1 VGSPSGAVVTSLRH
15 VLLLVQSAV
24 CGLVA
29 LGTSVFALAGHS
41 PQLGLLAAVAGM
53 LALVPVVVAAGLC
66 AGCGW
71 ARGLGIGYEL
81 LLLVSGVTD
90 ALVLRNDDVVATV
103 VNVVFPAVLIWLLLR
118 RQPTMRPWSGVAS
131 QVGSTRS

>member
-1 VGSPSGAVVTSLRH
+1 MTSLRH

-29 LGTSVFALAGHS
+29 LGASVFAMASHS
-41 PQLGLLAAVAGM
+41 PLLGLLAAVSGI
-53 LALVPVVVAAGLC
+53 LALVPVLVAAGLG
-66 AGCGW
+66 AGWGW

-90 ALVLRNDDVVATV
+90 ALVLRNDDMVATV
-103 VNVVFPAVLIWLLLR
+103 VNVVFPATLIWLLLR
-118 RQPTMRPWSGVAS
+118 RRPTMRTWSGAALPA
-131 QVGSTRS
+131 GSTRN

>member
-1 VGSPSGAVVTSLRH
+1 MTSLRH

-29 LGTSVFALAGHS
+29 LGASVFAMASHS
-41 PQLGLLAAVAGM
+41 PLLGLLAAVSGI
-53 LALVPVVVAAGLC
+53 LALVPVLVAAGLG
-66 AGCGW
+66 AGWGW

-90 ALVLRNDDVVATV
+90 ALVLRNDDMVAVV
-103 VNVVFPAVLIWLLLR
+103 VNVVFPATLIWLLLR
-118 RQPTMRPWSGVAS
+118 RPPTMRTWSDAVSPG
-131 QVGSTRS
+131 GSTRS